1 MKNFLLVGLGNPGKK
16 YSNNR
21 HNIGFQLIDYYLN
34 DLNISGFKSKFE
46 SQYLSFEHMNNKIH
60 ILKPETYMNESGKA
74 VKECS
79 NFYKIPISNIIS
91 IYDEMDLQVGEMKI
105 KHGGGSAGH
114 NGIKSL
120 INNLSSEDFI
130 RVRIGIGKPINK
142 NLVNK
147 HVLSDFTPDELK
159 SLDAIKNNIS
169 SVIEDLIING
179 LSFAMNKFNSKIQ

>member
-1 MKNFLLVGLGNPGKK
+1 
-16 YSNNR
+16 
-21 HNIGFQLIDYYLN
+21 
-34 DLNISGFKSKFE
+34 
-46 SQYLSFEHMNNKIH
+46 MNNKIH

-91 IYDEMDLQVGEMKI
+91 IYDEMDLQVEMKI

-159 SLDAIKNNIS
+159 SLDAQS
-169 SVIEDLIING
+169 RIIFRR
-179 LSFAMNKFNSKIQ
+179 L